1 MGLFNWTP
9 KSKIQD
15 FSTTIADE
23 IVRKLPPNT
32 RLTREPSAARIS
44 KVLEVA
50 FKKSNAFIQE
60 NSLGI
65 LGKARLGNSF
75 RWALKERGYNDDFIY
90 VATEGLLV
98 LSSQIE
104 KKDQK

>member
-9 KSKIQD
+9 KSTIQD
-15 FSTTIADE
+15 FATKVADE

-44 KVLEVA
+44 TVLELA

-60 NSLGI
+60 NDLGI

-98 LSSQIE
+98 LSSKPE
-104 KKDQK
+104 KKDKK